1 LPDGSR
7 IAVSYWQHDHW
18 EIHVMHADG
27 SGRARLTETPPQ
39 VLAEQSIRGEAPHS
53 WNNADPAWLP
63 DGSQLAF
70 LSDRTGGWE
79 IWVMDENG
87 SNQRL
92 LLPPG
97 SLDDL
102 GLEYHGMD
110 ERSLSWR

>member
-1 LPDGSR
+1 
-7 IAVSYWQHDHW
+7 
-18 EIHVMHADG
+18 
-27 SGRARLTETPPQ
+27 
-39 VLAEQSIRGEAPHS
+39 
-53 WNNADPAWLP
+53 LP